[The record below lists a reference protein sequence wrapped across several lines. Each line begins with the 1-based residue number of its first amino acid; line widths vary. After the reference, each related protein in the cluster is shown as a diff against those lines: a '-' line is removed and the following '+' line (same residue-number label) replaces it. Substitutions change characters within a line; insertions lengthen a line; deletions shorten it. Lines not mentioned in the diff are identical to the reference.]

1 MLSYLLLL
9 PVVFCAEPIKVEDG
23 TTYITIDPENLEQF
37 VGMVS
42 GLDTAYTGAMM
53 LYYSQMYSYFS
64 GSVPF
69 DSITAT
75 SLDPSFASALG
86 LEDQVEATNPVDRE
100 ETEDNEGDDGNDNDD
115 NDNNDGN
122 DDSND
127 SNDNDNSNG
136 AGVNSVAGLVYGAAA
151 IGAGLYLL

>member
-9 PVVFCAEPIKVEDG
+9 PVVFCADPIKVEDG

-100 ETEDNEGDDGNDNDD
+100 ETEDNEGDDNDD
-115 NDNNDGN
+115 NDAN

-136 AGVNSVAGLVYGAAA
+136 AGVNSVAGLVYSAAA

>member
-9 PVVFCAEPIKVEDG
+9 PVVFCADPIKVEDG

-37 VGMVS
+37 VGKVS

-100 ETEDNEGDDGNDNDD
+100 ETEDNEGDDNDD
-115 NDNNDGN
+115 NDAN

>member
-9 PVVFCAEPIKVEDG
+9 PVVFCADPIKVEDG

-37 VGMVS
+37 VGKVS
-42 GLDTAYTGAMM
+42 GSDTAYTGAMM
-53 LYYSQMYSYFS
+53 SYYSQMYSYFS

-100 ETEDNEGDDGNDNDD
+100 ETEDNEGDDNDD
-115 NDNNDGN
+115 NDAN